1 MNILVDKFSNA
12 QLEIIQLFAGDLP
25 EPELAVLRRILLRFK
40 AERLMDNADQIWEE
54 KKWSN
59 EDIKSLLQVKMRTS
73 YKRKDKGL

>member
-54 KKWSN
+54 KN
-59 EDIKSLLQVKMRTS
+59 
-73 YKRKDKGL
+73 G